1 MQEIQLKGIYK
12 IGRNIYTKSFAPG
25 TKVYEQRIFREGSDE
40 YREWNPTRSKLCA
53 AILKGASQIGIKP
66 GSIVLYLG
74 AASGTTVSHVSDI
87 VGKEGYVFALDF
99 APRVV
104 RDLYF
109 VCKDRSNVVP
119 LLEDANKPETYAHLI
134 NSVDVVFMDIAQKNQ
149 TEIFLKN
156 CDKFLKKGGFGL
168 LALKARSI
176 DVTRHPRDI
185 FKIVRAELE
194 KHMIVTDYRELAPY
208 EMDHA
213 FFVCKKK

>member
-1 MQEIQLKGIYK
+1 MQETRLKGIFELK
-12 IGRNIYTKSFAPG
+12 RRIYTKNFTPG
-25 TKVYEQRIFREGSDE
+25 KTVYDEKLFREGNDE
-40 YREWNPTRSKLCA
+40 YREWNPTRSKLGA
-53 AILKGASQIGIKP
+53 AVLKGASQIGIKP

-87 VGKEGYVFALDF
+87 VGSEGYVFALDF

-149 TEIFLKN
+149 EEIFMKN
-156 CDKFLKKGGFGL
+156 VNMFLKPGGFGL
-168 LALKARSI
+168 LALKARSV
-176 DVTRHPRDI
+176 DVSKNPKQVFREVREKLERQI
-185 FKIVRAELE
+185 AIV
-194 KHMIVTDYRELAPY
+194 DYRDLEPF
-208 EMDHA
+208 ERDHCM
-213 FFVCKKK
+213 FICKKK

>member
-1 MQEIQLKGIYK
+1 MQETRLKGIFELK
-12 IGRNIYTKSFAPG
+12 RRIYTKNFTPG
-25 TKVYEQRIFREGSDE
+25 KTVYDEKLFREGNDE
-40 YREWNPTRSKLCA
+40 YREWNPTRSKLGA
-53 AILKGASQIGIKP
+53 AVLKGASQIGIKP

-87 VGKEGYVFALDF
+87 VGDEGYVFALDF

-149 TEIFLKN
+149 EEIFMKN
-156 CDKFLKKGGFGL
+156 VNMFLKPGGFGL
-168 LALKARSI
+168 LALKARSV
-176 DVTRHPRDI
+176 DVSKNPKQVFREVREKLERQI
-185 FKIVRAELE
+185 AIV
-194 KHMIVTDYRELAPY
+194 DYRDLEPF
-208 EMDHA
+208 ERDHCM
-213 FFVCKKK
+213 FICKKK